1 MPYGLGNEADGTRT
15 RNHRI
20 DSRLVDEPV
29 GDAKYGN
36 IKQLADHDDSDDEPR
51 AAESAAVDPW
61 EAWMAGCPGTLEQA
75 LVEIARQMGKQP
87 RTEERDRV

>member
-1 MPYGLGNEADGTRT
+1 MPIDQSIAFKGLRRCVRMRLGNEADGTRT

-51 AAESAAVDPW
+51 AAESAAVDAW
-61 EAWMAGCPGTLEQA
+61 EAWMAGCP
-75 LVEIARQMGKQP
+75 
-87 RTEERDRV
+87 

>member
-1 MPYGLGNEADGTRT
+1 MPIDRSIAFKGLRRCVRKRLGNEAGGTRT

-29 GDAKYGN
+29 GDANYGS

-61 EAWMAGCPGTLEQA
+61 EAWMAGCPGNLRA
-75 LVEIARQMGKQP
+75 K
-87 RTEERDRV
+87 